1 VTATL
6 GSRTSLKVSTELLQ
20 FEISTPDQQAVAVVD
35 FSAGARTH
43 SGAVVMLTVEPLRAI
58 TGPGGASD
66 VETALTFGAQ
76 GDGLLSEVLQPSTPI
91 VAGRW
96 NGSGLRTGRVM
107 FKLRASATGHYTVPV
122 RFVLS
127 APQCACSR
135 ITQSFSPRARSSL
148 VTAAAA
154 AVTGPIVSDAHAVG
168 SIRIVGGRLED
179 VRGIPAG

>member
-1 VTATL
+1 MRTLSRSAASWIVVLAIALVAFPAAATASESDAKTLSVTATI

-20 FEISTPDQQAVAVVD
+20 FEISNPDQQAVAVVD

-43 SGAVVMLTVEPLRAI
+43 SGAEVMLTVEPLRGI

-66 VETALTFGAQ
+66 VETGLTFAGQ
-76 GDGLLSEVLQPSTPI
+76 GDGLLSGALQPSTPT

-107 FKLRASATGHYTVPV
+107 FELRASATGHYTVPV

-127 APQCACSR
+127 AP
-135 ITQSFSPRARSSL
+135 
-148 VTAAAA
+148 
-154 AVTGPIVSDAHAVG
+154 
-168 SIRIVGGRLED
+168 
-179 VRGIPAG
+179 